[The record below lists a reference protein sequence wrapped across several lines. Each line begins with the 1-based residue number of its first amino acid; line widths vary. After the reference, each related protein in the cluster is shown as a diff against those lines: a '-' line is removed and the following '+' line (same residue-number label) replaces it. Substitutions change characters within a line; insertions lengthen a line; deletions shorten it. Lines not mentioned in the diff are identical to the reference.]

1 MQHRSSFLFP
11 SHSLNGSRTL
21 LHRLVPIFSACP
33 TDAVSCSG
41 SSVFVRCDG
50 KRILGAG
57 REWCM
62 HRLSS
67 VDIEHRF
74 RVNSYWLRSI
84 YRSVNFSQVMDSLGA
99 QLTCLTNHSGSPF
112 QLSFWTQEIAL
123 CMEDGVRFRDL
134 LDIIRTALNSSSATG
149 PNHDATSGLR
159 ATIFSKISQQADT
172 SHCLHY
178 SGDKVVQEDRCHLYL
193 GISTNCHP
201 TMWWESVPKRAV
213 SDTCLYLNC
222 P

>member
-1 MQHRSSFLFP
+1 MQHRSCFLFP
-11 SHSLNGSRTL
+11 SRSLKGSRTL

-99 QLTCLTNHSGSPF
+99 QLTCLTKPIPAFLLNTGNRTVHGGRCEIQRSLGYNSHSFKFLVCYRTQSWCDFWLASNDLFENFAAGWYFPLSP
-112 QLSFWTQEIAL
+112 I
-123 CMEDGVRFRDL
+123 FR
-134 LDIIRTALNSSSATG
+134 R
-149 PNHDATSGLR
+149 
-159 ATIFSKISQQADT
+159 
-172 SHCLHY
+172 
-178 SGDKVVQEDRCHLYL
+178 
-193 GISTNCHP
+193 
-201 TMWWESVPKRAV
+201 
-213 SDTCLYLNC
+213 
-222 P
+222 